1 MQHRA
6 VIVELRI
13 KLKNK
18 SCLNNDLTTC
28 NYDINKYRANH
39 NKIESKIKQLNW
51 NSINTDEIWAKMSQD
66 ITQILTSSYPKEKT
80 RSQYSN
86 RIMSEKEQFITN
98 SNYKLF
104 GEIKMR
110 SKQIQTMAI
119 TKFWEI
125 WKGNKLEKQDTPYS
139 KNKKHTH
146 KNKSN

>member
-1 MQHRA
+1 M
-6 VIVELRI
+6 
-13 KLKNK
+13 
-18 SCLNNDLTTC
+18 
-28 NYDINKYRANH
+28 
-39 NKIESKIKQLNW
+39 KQLNW
-51 NSINTDEIWAKMSQD
+51 NSINADEIWAKMSQD
-66 ITQILTSSYPKEKT
+66 ITQILTTSYPKEKT
-80 RSQYSN
+80 RNQYSN